1 MIKLIAGLK
10 GSGKTKTLI
19 QLTNDAGN
27 NSKGAVVCIE
37 KGDKLIHEIKYTV
50 RLIDVDMFDITS
62 AQSLYG
68 FVCGIIA
75 SNHDISDIFID
86 SVLKICSNDLD
97 MFEKFVDTLHT
108 FLKVNKLDINVVMT
122 ASIDR
127 MDLTPA
133 LIKYL

>member
-19 QLTNDAGN
+19 NLTNEAGT
-27 NSKGAVVCIE
+27 NSEGSVVCIE

-50 RLIDVDMFDITS
+50 RLIDIDTFDITS

-68 FVCGIIA
+68 FVCGIYA
-75 SNHDISDIFID
+75 RNHDISDIFID
-86 SVLKICSNDLD
+86 SALKICNNDIE
-97 MFEKFVDTLHT
+97 MFSAFVETLHT
-108 FLKVNKLDINVVMT
+108 YLSKYHINLNVTMT
-122 ASIDR
+122 ASIDKSS
-127 MDLTPA
+127 LPPE

>member
-19 QLTNDAGN
+19 QMTNEAGAS
-27 NSKGAVVCIE
+27 SKGAVVCIE

-50 RLIDVDMFDITS
+50 RLIDVERFDITS

-68 FVCGIIA
+68 FIAGICA

-86 SVLKICSNDLD
+86 SALKICNNDID
-97 MFEKFVDTLHT
+97 MFEKFMDALRDYIKGADHP
-108 FLKVNKLDINVVMT
+108 INVVIT
-122 ASIDR
+122 ASVDKTS
-127 MDLTPA
+127 LTPG

>member
-19 QLTNDAGN
+19 QMTNDAGT
-27 NSKGAVVCIE
+27 NSNGSVVCIE

-50 RLIDVDMFDITS
+50 RLIDVEHYDITS

-68 FVCGIIA
+68 FVCGILA
-75 SNHDISDIFID
+75 SDRDISDIFID
-86 SVLKICSNDLD
+86 SALKICGNDIE
-97 MFEKFVDTLHT
+97 MFEKFVEAIHT
-108 FLKVNKLDINVVMT
+108 YISENGNNINVVMT
-122 ASIDR
+122 ASIDKTN
-127 MDLTPA
+127 LTPA

>member
-19 QLTNDAGN
+19 QMTNDAGASSN
-27 NSKGAVVCIE
+27 GSVVCIE

-50 RLIDVDMFDITS
+50 RLIDTEKFDIGN
-62 AQSLYG
+62 AASLYG
-68 FVCGIIA
+68 FIAGIYA

-86 SVLKICSNDLD
+86 SALKICGNDID
-97 MFEKFVDTLHT
+97 DFEKFVEALRN
-108 FLKVNKLDINVVMT
+108 FIKSNNLNLNVVMT
-122 ASIDR
+122 ASVDQTS
-127 MDLTPA
+127 LTPG

>member
-19 QLTNDAGN
+19 QLTNDAGS
-27 NSKGAVVCIE
+27 NSSGSVVCIE

-50 RLIDVDMFDITS
+50 RLIDIDQFDITS

-68 FVCGIIA
+68 FVCGIYA

-86 SVLKICSNDLD
+86 SALKICGNDIE
-97 MFEKFVDTLHT
+97 MFKAFVETLHA
-108 FLKVNKLDINVVMT
+108 FISGNHLNLNVVMT
-122 ASIDR
+122 ASIDKT
-127 MDLTPA
+127 DLPA
-133 LIKYL
+133 ELIKYL

>member
-10 GSGKTKTLI
+10 GSGKTKTLK
-19 QLTNDAGN
+19 QLTNEAGTK
-27 NSKGAVVCIE
+27 STASVVCIE

-50 RLIDVDMFDITS
+50 RLIDIDSFNVTS

-68 FVCGIIA
+68 FVCGIYA

-86 SVLKICSNDLD
+86 SALKICDNDIV
-97 MFEKFVDTLHT
+97 MFEKFIDSIHDFISRNHLS
-108 FLKVNKLDINVVMT
+108 INVVMT
-122 ASIDR
+122 ASIDKAS
-127 MDLTPA
+127 LTPG

>member
-19 QLTNDAGN
+19 QMTNDAGST
-27 NSKGAVVCIE
+27 SKGAVVCIE
-37 KGDKLIHEIKYTV
+37 KGDKLLHEIKYTV
-50 RLIDVDMFDITS
+50 RLVNVEKFDITS

-68 FVCGIIA
+68 FIAGICA

-86 SVLKICSNDLD
+86 SALKICNNDIA
-97 MFEKFVDTLHT
+97 MFEIFVDAIRDFIKSNQL
-108 FLKVNKLDINVVMT
+108 NINVIMT
-122 ASIDR
+122 ASVDQTS
-127 MDLTPA
+127 LTPG

>member
-19 QLTNDAGN
+19 QLTNEAGT
-27 NSKGAVVCIE
+27 NSTGSVVCIE

-50 RLIDVDMFDITS
+50 RLIDIDSFNVTS

-68 FVCGIIA
+68 FVCGIYA

-86 SVLKICSNDLD
+86 SALKICDNDIV
-97 MFEKFVDTLHT
+97 MFEKFIDSIHDFISRNHLS
-108 FLKVNKLDINVVMT
+108 INVVMT
-122 ASIDR
+122 ASIDKAS
-127 MDLTPA
+127 LTPG

>member
-19 QLTNDAGN
+19 QMTNDAGDA
-27 NSKGAVVCIE
+27 SKGSVVCIE

-50 RLIDVDMFDITS
+50 RLIDVEHYDITS

-68 FVCGIIA
+68 FVCGILA
-75 SNHDISDIFID
+75 SDRDISDIFID
-86 SVLKICSNDLD
+86 SALKICGDDID
-97 MFEKFVDTLHT
+97 MFEKFVEALHT
-108 FLKVNKLDINVVMT
+108 YISANGNNINLVMT
-122 ASIDR
+122 ASIDKTN
-127 MDLTPA
+127 LTPA